1 MPYLAH
7 FGLREHPFSLTP
19 NTERYFPTSGKTQ
32 VLQSLEYGI
41 RRSSG
46 IMKVVGDVGTG
57 KTLLCRLLLRQL
69 TAAQDGDASGIAY
82 LNAPQAEGDPLI
94 ALVCHEFGVPAGD
107 RAAMLRGLNE
117 FLLARH
123 AARHDTV
130 LVVDEAQALGP
141 AGLETIR
148 LLSNLETERAKLL
161 QIVLFGQPELDDLLA
176 RPDLRQINQ
185 RIAFSFDSV
194 PFSRA
199 EIGAYVKHCLRVS
212 RVDGVAYD
220 IFEPKALDEIT
231 RASAGVPR
239 VINILCDK
247 ALLIA
252 YGEGARSVTRAH
264 ARGAIADSPTI
275 VGGGAGAAASGKAGW
290 AWAAALALL
299 LGLGGAGWYWAGDR
313 VVEAVA
319 PLIAP
324 QPAPAPPAEPLPA
337 PPAEPVTPPTS
348 PAAPL
353 PTPEPA
359 PQPAPQPAPEPAA
372 QPEPEPEPVPEPEPE
387 PAPAPEPAPELA
399 PEPVPEPAPEPV
411 PEPVA
416 EPTPEPVSEPVAEPA
431 PEPVSEPSPEPAPDP
446 APEPEP
452 APAAPS
458 SAEPKAETPV
468 PSSTMG
474 TLAPVP
480 RPKPVVV
487 ILPPEAAPVVP
498 PAPIKPTESITV
510 RRMEVRTIVPTLPSA
525 PAPAPAPTPASAP
538 VEPAPADAA
547 PATPLSDQDS
557 ALPVQARASHTGA
570 WEWR

>member
-41 RRSSG
+41 RRSAG

-69 TAAQDGDASGIAY
+69 AGGQGTSGQGADSQPDASGIAY

-94 ALVCHEFGVPAGD
+94 ALVCHEFGLPVGD

-123 AARHDTV
+123 ADGHDTV
-130 LVVDEAQALGP
+130 LVVDEAQALG
-141 AGLETIR
+141 ATGLETVR

-161 QIVLFGQPELDDLLA
+161 QIVLFGQTELDDLLA

-185 RIAFSFDSV
+185 RIAFSFISG

-212 RVDGVAYD
+212 RLDGVAYD
-220 IFEPKALDEIT
+220 IFEPKALDEIA

-252 YGEGARSVTRAH
+252 YGDGARAVTRAH
-264 ARGAIADSPTI
+264 ARAAVADSPTI
-275 VGGGAGAAASGKAGW
+275 VAGVGPRPIQAGGTGAGWK
-290 AWAAALALL
+290 WAAAAMLLVLAT
-299 LGLGGAGWYWAGDR
+299 GLAAAGWHFGIDR
-313 VVEAVA
+313 VVNAAAPVA
-319 PLIAP
+319 PL
-324 QPAPAPPAEPLPA
+324 APP
-337 PPAEPVTPPTS
+337 EPVPEPV
-348 PAAPL
+348 AE
-353 PTPEPA
+353 PEPA
-359 PQPAPQPAPEPAA
+359 PPPQP

-387 PAPAPEPAPELA
+387 AVPEPVPSPVPDLTLETEAAPASIPAAMMDAAPALA
-399 PEPVPEPAPEPV
+399 PEPGAQRHLPV
-411 PEPVA
+411 PQA
-416 EPTPEPVSEPVAEPA
+416 
-431 PEPVSEPSPEPAPDP
+431 
-446 APEPEP
+446 
-452 APAAPS
+452 
-458 SAEPKAETPV
+458 
-468 PSSTMG
+468 
-474 TLAPVP
+474 
-480 RPKPVVV
+480 KPVVV
-487 ILPPEAAPVVP
+487 FLPAKAP
-498 PAPIKPTESITV
+498 PAPVSAPPPSPRPAVTV
-510 RRMEVRTIVPTLPSA
+510 RRVEVRTI
-525 PAPAPAPTPASAP
+525 TPDF
-538 VEPAPADAA
+538 APADTPNAATPLPANPA
-547 PATPLSDQDS
+547 PATPAAARPS
-557 ALPVQARASHTGA
+557 ANGS